1 MKFLLITLGFGLA
14 LVLGFFPGGIS
25 RPRPAWW
32 RWTVIIS
39 MVALFVLALGVP
51 TAGTFTAAKMISMSK
66 GDESIVPI
74 MGTVTN
80 VESGADAALM
90 MTEGDH
96 TERISLGGVSA
107 GDIKAGDKVII
118 AANFSRIDRTFHA
131 HRIVSVNPVLA
142 LPLIP
147 DLEERAR
154 NLYLH
159 VPMAW
164 ISQIAWFVAFGFAIA
179 YLRNRRLENDVIASS
194 AAALGAIFCILAT
207 VTGAVWARFNWGVF
221 WNWDPRQTSIAI
233 VLIIYGAYFALRSAL
248 DNDEQR
254 GKISAIYLILL
265 LLPVL
270 FFMFVFPRL
279 EVSLHPGSK
288 GDVNAGPV
296 LSPKEDS
303 LDPIKQA
310 IYALS
315 LFSFISLYFW
325 MLNVSVRSR
334 LLDLRRRRRAIAS
347 QEVELPAPTVQAMES

>member
-1 MKFLLITLGFGLA
+1 M
-14 LVLGFFPGGIS
+14 
-25 RPRPAWW
+25 
-32 RWTVIIS
+32 
-39 MVALFVLALGVP
+39 
-51 TAGTFTAAKMISMSK
+51 
-66 GDESIVPI
+66 
-74 MGTVTN
+74 
-80 VESGADAALM
+80 
-90 MTEGDH
+90 
-96 TERISLGGVSA
+96 
-107 GDIKAGDKVII
+107 
-118 AANFSRIDRTFHA
+118 
-131 HRIVSVNPVLA
+131 LA

-194 AAALGAIFCILAT
+194 AAALGAVFCILAT
-207 VTGAVWARFNWGVF
+207 VTGAVWARFNWGMF
-221 WNWDPRQTSIAI
+221 WNRDPRQTSIAI

-248 DNDEQR
+248 DNDDQR
-254 GKISAIYLILL
+254 AKISAIYLVVL

-303 LDPIKQA
+303 LDPVKQV

-325 MLNVSVRSR
+325 MLNISVRSR
-334 LLDLRRRRRAIAS
+334 LLELRRRRRTIAS